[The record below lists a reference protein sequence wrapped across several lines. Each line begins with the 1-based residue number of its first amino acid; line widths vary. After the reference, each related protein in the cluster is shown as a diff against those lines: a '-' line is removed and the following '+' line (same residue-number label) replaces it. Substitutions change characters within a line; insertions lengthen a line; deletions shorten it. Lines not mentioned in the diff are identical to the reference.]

1 MLYNETG
8 EYFILI
14 SIIFLARIS
23 QDFILHLQATK
34 KHKTMY
40 HFYQAVLFTHTVTID
55 KCIYRTGN
63 RLESIL

>member
-14 SIIFLARIS
+14 SIISLAYIS

-34 KHKTMY
+34 NQKTMY
-40 HFYQAVLFTHTVTID
+40 HFYQAVLFTHAVI
-55 KCIYRTGN
+55 IYRTGN